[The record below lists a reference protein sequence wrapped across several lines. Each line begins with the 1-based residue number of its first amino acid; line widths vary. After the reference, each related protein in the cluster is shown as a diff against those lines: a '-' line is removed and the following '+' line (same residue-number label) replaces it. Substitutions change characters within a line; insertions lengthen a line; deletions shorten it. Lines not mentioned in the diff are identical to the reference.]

1 MENTKETNEEKN
13 ESQLVGLVEKNI
25 TALVNRQIKEER
37 EKPFEERI
45 AERIGRFTGN
55 LAFIYTHAIIFGI
68 WIIWNVGWL
77 GLKPFDPDF
86 NWLQIVT
93 QVEAIF
99 LTTFILMSQNSLDA
113 QADKRADLD
122 LQVSLLSEHE
132 ITRLITM
139 VKGIAQKL
147 EIEEAKDPEIDELS
161 KEVVPEKLLD
171 KLETEKQK
179 SIKDAGIGSGKL

>member
-1 MENTKETNEEKN
+1 MENNKERNDEKT
-13 ESQLVGLVEKNI
+13 ESHLVGVVEKNI
-25 TALVNRQIKEER
+25 TTLINRQIKDEK

-55 LAFIYTHAIIFGI
+55 LAFVYTHAAIFGI
-68 WIIWNVGWL
+68 WVIWNVGWL

-86 NWLQIVT
+86 NALQVIT

-132 ITRLITM
+132 ITRLLTM

-147 EIEEAKDPEIDELS
+147 GVEGAEDPEIDELS
-161 KEVVPEKLLD
+161 KDVVPD
-171 KLETEKQK
+171 KLMDTLETQKEK
-179 SIKDAGIGSGKL
+179 SIKDAGI

>member
-1 MENTKETNEEKN
+1 MENNKERNDEKT
-13 ESQLVGLVEKNI
+13 ESHLVGVVEKNI
-25 TALVNRQIKEER
+25 TTLINRQIKDEK

-55 LAFIYTHAIIFGI
+55 LAFVYTHAAIFGI
-68 WIIWNVGWL
+68 WVIWNVGWL

-86 NWLQIVT
+86 NGLQIVT

-132 ITRLITM
+132 ITRLLTL

-147 EIEEAKDPEIDELS
+147 EVEEAKDPEIEELS
-161 KEVVPEKLLD
+161 KDVVPD
-171 KLETEKQK
+171 KLMDTLETQKEK
-179 SIKDAGIGSGKL
+179 SIKDAGI

>member
-1 MENTKETNEEKN
+1 MENNKERNDEKT
-13 ESQLVGLVEKNI
+13 ESHLVGVVEKNI
-25 TALVNRQIKEER
+25 TTLINRQIKDEK

-55 LAFIYTHAIIFGI
+55 LAFVYTHAAIFGI
-68 WIIWNVGWL
+68 WVIWNVGWL

-86 NWLQIVT
+86 NGLQIVT

-132 ITRLITM
+132 ITRLLTL

-147 EIEEAKDPEIDELS
+147 EVEEAKDPEIEELS
-161 KEVVPEKLLD
+161 KDVVHD
-171 KLETEKQK
+171 KLMDTLETQKEK
-179 SIKDAGIGSGKL
+179 SIKDAGI

>member
-1 MENTKETNEEKN
+1 MENAKEKYEEKDQ
-13 ESQLVGLVEKNI
+13 SPLVGVVEKNI
-25 TALVNRQIKEER
+25 TTLVNRQIKDEK

-55 LAFIYTHAIIFGI
+55 LAFVYVHAIIFGL
-68 WIIWNVGWL
+68 WLIWNLGWL
-77 GLKPFDPDF
+77 GLRPFDPDF
-86 NWLQIVT
+86 NGLQIVT

-99 LTTFILMSQNSLDA
+99 LTTFVLMSQNSLDA

-132 ITRLITM
+132 ITRLITL

-147 EIEEAKDPEIDELS
+147 EVEEAKNPEIEELS
-161 KEVVPEKLLD
+161 KDVVPEKLMD
-171 KLETEKQK
+171 TLEIEKQK
-179 SIKDAGIGSGKL
+179 SIEDAGI